1 MTIDEPDADGTDAD
15 DRIPHDPQQSVTE
28 WADVPPDP
36 DPGAL
41 DYELD
46 QWERIPTADDR
57 QIIFLPGDEDA
68 VEEEAFVILEE
79 SDLCDLLQNR

>member
-1 MTIDEPDADGTDAD
+1 MTTDEPDADESDAD
-15 DRIPHDPQQSVTE
+15 ERSTHHRRQSVTE

-41 DYELD
+41 DYDLD

-57 QIIFLPGDEDA
+57 QIIFLPGDEEA
-68 VEEEAFVILEE
+68 VEEEAFVVLEE
-79 SDLCDLLQNR
+79 SDLCDLLHNR